1 MKKVYI
7 KTEFIT
13 LGQLLKYIGILSH
26 GGEVKAFLAQNTVK
40 INQQIDQR
48 RGKKL
53 FDGDVVEFLDTK
65 IVVLNNK

>member
-7 KTEFIT
+7 KTEFST
-13 LGQLLKYIGILSH
+13 LGQLLKYIGIVSN

>member
-13 LGQLLKYIGILSH
+13 LGQLLKYIGIVSN
-26 GGEVKAFLAQNTVK
+26 GGEVKAFLTQNTVK

>member
-13 LGQLLKYIGILSH
+13 LGQLLKYIGIVSN

-53 FDGDVVEFLDTK
+53 FDGDVVEFLDMK

>member
-13 LGQLLKYIGILSH
+13 LGQLLKYIGIVSN

>member
-13 LGQLLKYIGILSH
+13 LGQLLKYIGIVSN

-40 INQQIDQR
+40 INQEIDQR